1 MSTCRI
7 CEKRRSERYCP
18 GVRGDICARC
28 CGEEREQTIDC
39 PLECQ
44 YLREA
49 RRYEKLP
56 EVNPDDVP
64 NLDIRVTEEFLHR
77 NEHLLVRASKSL
89 LDAALATP
97 SVVDT
102 DVREA
107 MESMIR
113 TQRTLESGLIYETRP
128 NNPYAGAVQQQV
140 QGDIQEFRR
149 ALAER
154 TGVHS
159 VRDKDV
165 LGVLVFLQR
174 LEYHHNNGR
183 RRSRAFLDF
192 LRTSVGGEQQGR
204 AQSLILP

>member
-1 MSTCRI
+1 MSTCQI

-39 PLECQ
+39 PLDCQ

-49 RRYEKLP
+49 RRHEKLP

-77 NEHLLVRASKSL
+77 NEHLLVHTGKSL

-97 SVVDT
+97 GVVDT

-128 NNPYAGAVQQQV
+128 NNQYAGAVQQHV

-192 LRTSVGGEQQGR
+192 LRTSIGDDQRGQ